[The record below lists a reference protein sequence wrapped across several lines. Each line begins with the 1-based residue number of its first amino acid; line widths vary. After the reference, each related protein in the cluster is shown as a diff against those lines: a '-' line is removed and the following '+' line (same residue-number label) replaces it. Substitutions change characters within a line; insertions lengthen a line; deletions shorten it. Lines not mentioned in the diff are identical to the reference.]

1 MPIDDSARDVARP
14 ADAAH
19 PDAPASA
26 SDPTRELL
34 AIMARLRDPERGC
47 AWDLEQ
53 TFATIAPYTLEE
65 AYEVADAIER
75 GNLADLREELGDLL
89 LQVVFHAQMAREQ
102 GAFDFDDVAR
112 GIGEKLVR
120 RHPNVFGDVRVAD
133 SAEQTRMWEEQK
145 AREKA
150 AAGKVRSALDDV
162 PVGLP
167 ALTRAVKLTKR
178 AARVNFDWPD
188 AQGVWA
194 KLDEELAELRAAEA
208 AASPDEIAAELGDVL
223 FVLANLARKLGVDPE
238 SALRGTNAKFERRFR
253 HVEARAAASG
263 ATDLPTLDGYW
274 DEAKALER
282 GAARDAAGAADGAV
296 GGAAEAA
303 AHASGDRPAGAGT
316 ATHVTK

>member
-1 MPIDDSARDVARP
+1 MSDDP
-14 ADAAH
+14 L
-19 PDAPASA
+19 
-26 SDPTRELL
+26 RELL
-34 AIMARLRDPERGC
+34 AIMARLRDPQRGC

-75 GNLADLREELGDLL
+75 GNFADLREELGDLL
-89 LQVVFHAQMAREQ
+89 LQVVFHAQMARERRM
-102 GAFDFDDVAR
+102 FDFDDVAR

-120 RHPNVFGDVRVAD
+120 RHPNVFGDVKVAD

-150 AAGKVRSALDDV
+150 AAGKAQSALDDV

-188 AQGVWA
+188 AAGVWA
-194 KLDEELAELRAAEA
+194 KLDEELAELRAAERA
-208 AASPDEIAAELGDVL
+208 AQPEEIAAELGDVL

-238 SALRGTNAKFERRFR
+238 ASLRGTNAKFERRFR
-253 HVEARAAASG
+253 HVETRAAATG
-263 ATDLPTLDGYW
+263 ATDLATLDGYW

-282 GAARDAAGAADGAV
+282 SAKAV
-296 GGAAEAA
+296 TE
-303 AHASGDRPAGAGT
+303 
-316 ATHVTK
+316 